1 MKTRRKNRSRR
12 KKTRKVRG
20 GGNKSKQVK
29 EIVKIFQQYPD
40 IFPRGYFRFLTG
52 TLDKHEKN
60 GTLIYRNGVVL
71 TYTKYKVSVNKY
83 KFKIKPG
90 DIKINQ
96 LVNKNQGNGK
106 AKKEFLS
113 FLKKH
118 KKTNLI
124 LDVRSNNKKAIRF
137 YRKNGFKKVDETSF
151 GKDMKGI
158 VMVRKAD

>member
-1 MKTRRKNRSRR
+1 M
-12 KKTRKVRG
+12 
-20 GGNKSKQVK
+20 
-29 EIVKIFQQYPD
+29 
-40 IFPRGYFRFLTG
+40 
-52 TLDKHEKN
+52 
-60 GTLIYRNGVVL
+60 VL

-96 LVNKNQGNGK
+96 IVNKNQGNGH
-106 AKKEFLS
+106 AKKIFLS

-118 KKTNLI
+118 KKANLI

-137 YRKNGFKKVDETSF
+137 YKKNGFKKIDETKF

-158 VMVRKAD
+158 VMLRKAS